1 MHALVDTTCQ
11 MDVSFFVQPEST
23 QENDPLYGLIF
34 DSSTCENQPIDDVSC
49 TTQDGLDIIES
60 TLSSEQTLKFQAALI
75 SYTSTK
81 LEQDLLFQTWEHYT
95 QSALEAEPTFETR

>member
-1 MHALVDTTCQ
+1 MSDGCII
-11 MDVSFFVQPEST
+11 FVQPESI

-34 DSSTCENQPIDDVSC
+34 DSSTCENHPIDDVSC

-60 TLSSEQTLKFQAALI
+60 TLSSEQKLKFQAALI

-81 LEQDLLFQTWEHYT
+81 LVVSNLG
-95 QSALEAEPTFETR
+95 ALHTICS